1 MVQNLNYLTK
11 FGKLSNVSK
20 ESENLKIQITK
31 DYDLKTYK
39 NQEWD
44 TKINHKRLLTDLK
57 EELEKEKMGHEQ

>member
-44 TKINHKRLLTDLK
+44 TKINYKRLLTD
-57 EELEKEKMGHEQ
+57 